1 MNAALILLVVIVL
14 LVLALVGVYN
24 SFIAKRNQVRNI
36 ASTVDTQLKKRYDLI
51 PNLVSATR
59 EYMSHENSV
68 LTRVSELRSQAIS
81 ASSNAD
87 KFRLNSE
94 ISALLGQ
101 IRVAVEAYPNLK
113 ANESFAKLQNALGEC
128 EEQISAARRAYN
140 GAVTVYNNA
149 CEMFPTNI
157 IANVFNFV
165 KAEFFAASEQ
175 EKQAPNVS
183 ELFKNRR
190 EA

>member
-14 LVLALVGVYN
+14 LVLALVSVYN

-68 LTRVSELRSQAIS
+68 LTRVSELRSQAIN
-81 ASSNAD
+81 AASNAD
-87 KFRLNSE
+87 KFKWNSE

-101 IRVAVEAYPNLK
+101 IRIAVEAYPNLK

-157 IANVFNFV
+157 IANVFNFA

-183 ELFKNRR
+183 ELFKK
-190 EA
+190 

>member
-59 EYMSHENSV
+59 EYMSHESAV

-113 ANESFAKLQNALGEC
+113 ANESFAKLQNTLGEC

-183 ELFKNRR
+183 ELFKK
-190 EA
+190 